1 MRRRFEA
8 KGIYAAFAIASAAA
22 LAAGCGLSENE
33 EAILDLS
40 IRQETTFATKAG
52 GVALPDTNLFVLQ
65 INNASGESVYNG
77 LYGAR
82 PQKIAVPA
90 GTYELS
96 LVSQKDPAPAWDNPV
111 YGDNLSVVAASG
123 EKVSVSFL
131 CKMMNAGV
139 KVNMTPRY
147 ISKYPGTLT
156 VSQEEGSLDYTSAE
170 SRYGY
175 FDAGNATFTAVAGD
189 GSQQKLFSKLLSAG
203 QMLTLTLDTGTL
215 DSEGTVTVQLDTSAT
230 YLSQTILVDEYQ
242 DVAGDGLSSATA
254 YSIAQAAAH
263 PDETVWVWGYIV
275 GGDLSGS
282 GIKFEAPFTKNS
294 NIAIAASPVCTTR
307 DECAAVELASGS
319 DLRESVNL
327 VDHPERLGSKI
338 YIKGTIT
345 ASYFDLTGIKSVK
358 DFVLE

>member
-203 QMLTLTLDTGTL
+203 QMLTLTLDTGTM

-294 NIAIAASPVCTTR
+294 NIAIAASPACTTR

>member
-33 EAILDLS
+33 EAILDLN

-294 NIAIAASPVCTTR
+294 NIAIAASPACTTR

>member
-33 EAILDLS
+33 DAILDLS

-77 LYGAR
+77 PYGAR

-263 PDETVWVWGYIV
+263 PNETVWVWGYIV

-294 NIAIAASPVCTTR
+294 NIAIAASPACTTR